1 MRFSECLRHE
11 VVATSSAATLGR
23 VEGFVVLPAPA
34 RVVALRLGKT
44 ETDASLLD
52 WSQLAAF
59 GPDAVTVTSPDLLR
73 TPRGGTERDQ
83 TDSSHDLI
91 GKPALSEDGDGLG
104 TVTDVEF
111 DPASGA
117 VLAIMTDRQNV
128 PGERLLGLGEYAAVF
143 AAADPSI
150 RTTATP
156 NRTGGS
162 ER

>member
-11 VVATSSAATLGR
+11 VVDTSSAQTLGR
-23 VEGFVVLPAPA
+23 VEGFVVRPAPA
-34 RVVALRLGKT
+34 RIVALRLGKT
-44 ETDASLLD
+44 QTQADLLD

-59 GPDAVTVTSPDLLR
+59 GPDAVTVISPDLLHAA
-73 TPRGGTERDQ
+73 RGGAEQEQAERC
-83 TDSSHDLI
+83 HLI

-111 DPASGA
+111 DPATGA
-117 VLAIMTDRQNV
+117 VLVIMTDRQNV
-128 PGERLLGLGEYAAVF
+128 PGDRLLGLGEYAAVF
-143 AAADPSI
+143 AVADPST